1 VAQPGSICPR
11 CWARLCARALQYGN
25 DALLEAIVTDPQCPM
40 ALLEQLA
47 NPSKRTSPHIL
58 ACIAGRP
65 SRLSPTVLDRLARSV
80 EADIRQ
86 VVALREDAPPEVYM
100 PLQWDTITKV
110 AQAAKWRIAQE
121 DARSRGGV

>member
-1 VAQPGSICPR
+1 M
-11 CWARLCARALQYGN
+11 CARALQDGD

-47 NPSKRTSPHIL
+47 SPAKHVSPHIL
-58 ACIAGRP
+58 ACIVGRP
-65 SRLSPTVLDRLARSV
+65 GHLSPTVLDRLARSA

-86 VVALREDAPPEVYM
+86 AVVLREDTPPEVYM

-110 AQAAKWRIAQE
+110 AQAAKWRIAQQ
-121 DARSRGGV
+121 DAKHLGGI